1 MPAPGSDH
9 MYRNTI
15 VEQQRQDFMSKP
27 PECTL
32 IPVHATDRCAGHLR
46 HTHRGFVA
54 YDCNDKPIGIFTN
67 TDDGATALLALATNG
82 DTNE

>member
-1 MPAPGSDH
+1 
-9 MYRNTI
+9 
-15 VEQQRQDFMSKP
+15 MSKP

-46 HTHRGFVA
+46 RTHRGFVA
-54 YDCNDKPIGIFTN
+54 YDCNDKPIGIFAN